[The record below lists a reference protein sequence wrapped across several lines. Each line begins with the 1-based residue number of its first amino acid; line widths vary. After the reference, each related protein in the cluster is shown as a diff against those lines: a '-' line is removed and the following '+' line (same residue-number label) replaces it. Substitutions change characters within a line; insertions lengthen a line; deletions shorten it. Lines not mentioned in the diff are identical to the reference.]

1 MSSQP
6 ERQSPGDDALA
17 RLGDDEHG
25 RVGGAEGLFDP
36 WAPRPQPP
44 GPPPQR
50 SLSRRECQHA
60 TTVCGEK
67 IPDRLPVRLR
77 RVWQTLVTSDRE
89 RQEAGLDARLCKRQG
104 VTRTNLVAVVSPKGG
119 VGKTTSAFLIGDL
132 LASRPK
138 LRVLAIDTN
147 PDFGTLAKLAPDSH
161 RSERQLT
168 DVIAQMDRIR
178 SAPELDP
185 FMSTTPAGLHLL
197 GAPQRPE
204 VMEGMTPELYGR
216 LLSFL
221 GRFYHVILLDLGTG
235 LTEPLARFAL
245 ERADQAVL
253 VTTPD
258 WITSSTVLDALDY
271 VLLRLGGHQVTLAT
285 NKVPPPST
293 PVPQALEA
301 RLRSHQIARRVDIPQ
316 DERLRRMLDQGTYV
330 CEQLD
335 RPTRHAVKR
344 LALAVAEQLV

>member
-1 MSSQP
+1 M
-6 ERQSPGDDALA
+6 
-17 RLGDDEHG
+17 
-25 RVGGAEGLFDP
+25 
-36 WAPRPQPP
+36 
-44 GPPPQR
+44 
-50 SLSRRECQHA
+50 
-60 TTVCGEK
+60 
-67 IPDRLPVRLR
+67 
-77 RVWQTLVTSDRE
+77 TSDRE
-89 RQEAGLDARLCKRQG
+89 RQEARLDARLGKRPAI
-104 VTRTNLVAVVSPKGG
+104 TRTNLVAVVSPKGG

-147 PDFGTLAKLAPDSH
+147 PDFGTLARLAPDNH
-161 RSERQLT
+161 RSDHQLT

-178 SAPELDP
+178 STPELDP
-185 FMSTTPAGLHLL
+185 FMSTTPGGLHLL

-204 VMEGMTPELYGR
+204 VMEEMTPALYGR

-258 WITSSTVLDALDY
+258 WIASSTVLDALDY

-285 NKVPPPST
+285 NKVPRGGT
-293 PVPQALEA
+293 PVPQGFEVK
-301 RLRSHQIARRVDIPQ
+301 LRSHQIARRVDIPE

>member
-1 MSSQP
+1 MSSRRDQGA
-6 ERQSPGDDALA
+6 GDWALA
-17 RLGDDEHG
+17 PLIDIRDVCG
-25 RVGGAEGLFDP
+25 RGGEGLVPASLLDGDP
-36 WAPRPQPP
+36 SSPTPRT
-44 GPPPQR
+44 
-50 SLSRRECQHA
+50 RREFHSS

-67 IPDRLPVRLR
+67 IPDRLPVRVR
-77 RVWQTLVTSDRE
+77 RVWQGLLTSDRE
-89 RQEAGLDARLCKRQG
+89 RQEAGLDARLCKRRAI
-104 VTRTNLVAVVSPKGG
+104 TRTNLVAVVSPKGG
-119 VGKTTSAFLIGDL
+119 VGKTTATFLIGDL

-147 PDFGTLAKLAPDSH
+147 PDFGTLAKLAPDTH
-161 RSERQLT
+161 RSEHQLT
-168 DVIAQMDRIR
+168 DVIAHMDRIR

-204 VMEGMTPELYGR
+204 VMEEMTPALYGR

-221 GRFYHVILLDLGTG
+221 GRFYHVILVDLGTG

-258 WITSSTVLDALDY
+258 WIASSTVLDSLGY
-271 VLLRLGGHQVTLAT
+271 VLLRLGGHQVTMAT
-285 NKVPPPST
+285 NKVARTAP
-293 PVPQALEA
+293 ALTH
-301 RLRSHQIARRVDIPQ
+301 RLETSLRRHRIARRVEIPE
-316 DERLRRMLDQGTYV
+316 DERLGKMLDQGTYV

>member
-1 MSSQP
+1 MSFQLDQHARAEDKVVSL
-6 ERQSPGDDALA
+6 DDGQHGHGGGGEALFGPSA
-17 RLGDDEHG
+17 L
-25 RVGGAEGLFDP
+25 
-36 WAPRPQPP
+36 RPQPP
-44 GPPPQR
+44 GLPPQR
-50 SLSRRECQHA
+50 SLSRREFHPA
-60 TTVCGEK
+60 TAVCGQEV
-67 IPDRLPVRLR
+67 PDRFAVRLR
-77 RVWQTLVTSDRE
+77 RIWQRMLTSDRE
-89 RQEAGLDARLCKRQG
+89 RQEARLDARLLKRPAI
-104 VTRTNLVAVVSPKGG
+104 TRTNLVAVVSPKGG
-119 VGKTTSAFLIGDL
+119 VGKTTSTFLVGDL

-147 PDFGTLAKLAPDSH
+147 PDFGTLAKLAPDGH

-168 DVIAQMDRIR
+168 DVIAHMDRIR

-185 FMSTTPAGLHLL
+185 FMSTTPTGLHLL

-204 VMEGMTPELYGR
+204 VMEEMTPELYGQ
-216 LLSFL
+216 LLHFL

-253 VTTPD
+253 VSTPD

-271 VLLRLGGHQVTLAT
+271 VLLRLGGHQVTMT
-285 NKVPPPST
+285 INKVPRAGT
-293 PVPQALEA
+293 AVPQSVEA
-301 RLRSHQIARRVDIPQ
+301 SLRRHQIARRVDIPE
-316 DERLRRMLDQGTYV
+316 DERLRNMLDQGTYV